1 MRALHC
7 LFAVVLIAAAPTLW
21 AKCPAPVTSAEPAP
35 SAASAGSAAPAD
47 AAAMFRLPDTVV
59 PVHYGLRLRVDPGA
73 KGFSGTAE
81 IRLRLLQ
88 PTKLFSIH
96 ALDLKVDGFSLQD
109 AGGKEI
115 PAALEVA
122 TSLCAD
128 APNDTVDVSFDSALP
143 PQELLLRIDYHADY
157 NSQLEGLYKT
167 TRAGK
172 PYVVTQMEPI
182 SARRAFPG
190 FDEPR
195 FKATFDLQLD
205 VPPGQQAVANTA
217 QAEEQK
223 LADGWRRI
231 TFRTTP
237 KLPTYLIALAVGPWD
252 LVDGP
257 PIPATRWREQPV
269 PLRGIAPAGEGPRIK
284 EALASTPA
292 IVTALED
299 YFGYPYAF
307 GKLDLLAAPDFSA
320 GAMENP
326 GLVIFREPLLLLD
339 ANTPTSLRRTAF
351 EVNAHELAHQWF
363 GDTVTM
369 PWWDDLWLN
378 EAFATWMEGR
388 ITARL
393 RPAHR
398 ADLQGIE
405 AAQKA
410 MAADSLASARR
421 VRQPIVDNGDIE
433 GAFDSLTYGKG
444 AAVLG
449 MFEAWLGEDVF
460 RQGIRQYMKQHAFA
474 NATSDDLVDALAKA
488 GDKGKSLGAAMR
500 SFLDQPGVPL
510 VASTLRCDGGK
521 AVLELSQQRY
531 FPAGSRGDSAQRW
544 GIPLCVRSSR
554 DGKVTTQCELF
565 DQARGRIT
573 LEGGCPDWYLPN
585 AQARGYYRVRMAD
598 ADMAALTKT
607 AASLDERD
615 QLAFADAIKAGFQ
628 RGDVSAPALLAA
640 LGQLAKSPLR
650 EVAFALQDE
659 LVWLRRNLVDDT
671 ARAAVDAYVSGLYLP
686 QLERLGYLRR
696 SGESDDDAL
705 RRAALAELL
714 ARKVDN
720 EKVRQAL
727 LQQGDAVLRG
737 DGNGRLRFGAA
748 NYDLLGTVLAVT
760 VQQRGGAAIDALIAE
775 TARNSDASLR
785 LSMVMAMGATTDP
798 EQAERVR
805 EFAISPAAKVSET
818 ARILRMQQY
827 EPRNRLAL
835 WYWFQRRYNEVVK
848 HTPAFVHGDLPELVA
863 QDWCEAEQA
872 ERIAAFFTR
881 TAVNA
886 SGAAQGLQRAD
897 EAIRLCVAL
906 KARQGTDS
914 LRGWTAP

>member
-1 MRALHC
+1 MHALLR
-7 LFAVVLIAAAPTLW
+7 LFAVILIVAAPTSW
-21 AKCPAPVTSAEPAP
+21 AKPATPAAHAVP
-35 SAASAGSAAPAD
+35 SAD
-47 AAAMFRLPDTVV
+47 RLPDSVV
-59 PVHYGLRLRVDPGA
+59 PLHYRLQLRVDPAA
-73 KGFSGTAE
+73 KGFSGKAE
-81 IRLRLLQ
+81 IRLRLQQ
-88 PTKLFSIH
+88 PTRCFWLH
-96 ALDLKVDGFSLQD
+96 ALDLTVDTFSLQD
-109 AGGKEI
+109 AQGKPI
-115 PAALEVA
+115 QAALAGKDA
-122 TSLCAD
+122 TCFRPTSGFLGFSVD
-128 APNDTVDVSFDSALP
+128 AELP
-143 PQELLLRIDYHADY
+143 AQELLLRIDYHADY

-205 VPPGQQAVANTA
+205 IPAGEQAVANTA
-217 QAEEQK
+217 QVKQEK
-223 LADGWRRI
+223 LADGWRRL

-252 LVDGP
+252 IVEGP
-257 PIPATRWREQPV
+257 PVPATRWREQPV
-269 PLRGIAPAGEGPRIK
+269 PLRGIAPAGEGARIK
-284 EALASTPA
+284 DALAATPA

-326 GLVIFREPLLLLD
+326 GLVIFRESLMLQD
-339 ANTPTSLRRTAF
+339 ANTPTSLRRASF

-388 ITARL
+388 ITERL

-398 ADLQGIE
+398 ADLQRIE
-405 AAQKA
+405 SAQIA
-410 MAADSLASARR
+410 MTADSLASARR
-421 VRQPIVDNGDIE
+421 VRQPIADNGDIE

-444 AAVLG
+444 AAVLA
-449 MFEAWLGEDVF
+449 MFETWLGEETF

-474 NATSDDLVDALAKA
+474 NATSDDLIDALAKA
-488 GDKGKSLGAAMR
+488 GDKGGTLGKAMR

-521 AVLELSQQRY
+521 AVLELTQQRY

-554 DGKVTTQCELF
+554 GGKVATQCELF
-565 DQARGRIT
+565 DQASGRIA
-573 LEGGCPDWYLPN
+573 LDGGCPDWYLPN
-585 AQARGYYRVRMAD
+585 AQARGYYRVSMAG
-598 ADMAALTKT
+598 ADMAALTRVAGT
-607 AASLDERD
+607 LDERD
-615 QLAFADAIKAGFQ
+615 QLAFADAVKAGFQ
-628 RGDVSAPALLAA
+628 RGEVSAPALLAA

-650 EVAFALQDE
+650 EVAFSLLDE
-659 LVWLRRNLVDDT
+659 LEWIRRNLADET
-671 ARAAVDAYVSGLYLP
+671 TRAAIDAYVAALYLP

-696 SGESDDDAL
+696 EGESEDDAL
-705 RRAALAELL
+705 RRGALAELL

-737 DGNGRLRFGAA
+737 DDNGRLRFGAA

-760 VQQRGGAAIDALIAE
+760 VQQRGAAAVDALIAE
-775 TARNSDASLR
+775 AARNSDASLR
-785 LSMVMAMGATTDP
+785 MTMVMAMGATADP
-798 EQAERVR
+798 EQGERVR
-805 EFAISPAAKVSET
+805 EFAISPAAKISET
-818 ARILRMQQY
+818 VRILRMQQY
-827 EPRNRLAL
+827 EPRNRAAL
-835 WYWFQRRYNEVVK
+835 WTWFQRRYAQVVA

-863 QDWCEAEQA
+863 QDWCEPEQA
-872 ERIAAFFTR
+872 QRIATFFS
-881 TAVNA
+881 ANVAKA
-886 SGAAQGLQRAD
+886 SGTAQGLQRAD
-897 EAIRLCVAL
+897 EAIRLCAAL
-906 KARQGTDS
+906 KARHGADS
-914 LRGWTAP
+914 LRDWKAP